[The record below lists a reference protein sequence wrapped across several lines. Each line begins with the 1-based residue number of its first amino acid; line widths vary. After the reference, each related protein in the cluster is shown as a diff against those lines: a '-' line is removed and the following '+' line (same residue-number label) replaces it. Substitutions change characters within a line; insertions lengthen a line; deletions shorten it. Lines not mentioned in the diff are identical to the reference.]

1 MHDTSI
7 SLPDEDNN
15 DARTKKVSTVS
26 MNPFEMSDDED
37 ADLSALNDTGNDN
50 PENGFRERTTSRE
63 TCSFYDTIDDNDTK
77 YYSTNSNM

>member
-7 SLPDEDNN
+7 SLPDEANN
-15 DARTKKVSTVS
+15 DARAQKAVS
-26 MNPFEMSDDED
+26 MNPFEMSDDEE
-37 ADLSALNDTGNDN
+37 ADLSALNDTANEN
-50 PENGFRERTTSRE
+50 TENGFRERTTSRE